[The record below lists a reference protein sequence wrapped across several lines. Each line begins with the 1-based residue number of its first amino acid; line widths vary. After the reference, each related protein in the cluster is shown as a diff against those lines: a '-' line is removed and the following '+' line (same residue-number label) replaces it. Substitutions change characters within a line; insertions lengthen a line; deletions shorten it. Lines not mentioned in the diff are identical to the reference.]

1 MGGSTESPCLQA
13 ETPEA
18 AAAEAGERRTDVY
31 MGIDVFGRGTY
42 GGGGLNTHV
51 AAAAAIREGAS
62 FKQLTFSCTLPSKCS
77 LFCRCRFSVHSQ
89 YLAMC
94 WRTFSALSVCSTG

>member
-1 MGGSTESPCLQA
+1 MISLGLCLQA
-13 ETPEA
+13 ETPGA

-42 GGGGLNTHV
+42 GGGQLSTHV

-62 FKQLTFSCTLPSKCS
+62 
-77 LFCRCRFSVHSQ
+77 
-89 YLAMC
+89 
-94 WRTFSALSVCSTG
+94 